1 MANPTLLDMPIA
13 RDGNKNAIPTT
24 DNGTTGLLSQ
34 QYGWQLINAIPPQQG
49 GKAVKREDFNGAL
62 YLLSNLLFYLQ
73 KGWQFEWNSRQAY
86 YAGCIVK
93 DTSDGKMYQ
102 CLNDITSTTAPHS
115 DTTNW
120 KLWDLSMLANYLPLS
135 GGHLT
140 GDYVTI
146 DLNNSNGAILF
157 MAGLH
162 NSFEGANLQLNG
174 PNRSTNPGYFN
185 LIAQDGNASKILRG
199 TPDGTL
205 TWNGHNVLTDAN
217 GGYLPL
223 SGGTMTGDSIGR
235 AVNNDLM
242 YLSGG
247 QDTAKGAYIQLNGS
261 QRSGN
266 GGAFYIVAN
275 AENSIKYNALIGKAT
290 GIYEGELLW
299 GNNDLGGSAIVA
311 KSLGTT
317 GYSKRADG
325 LIEQWGQTTAPAT
338 VSDNVPVT
346 FPITFPNAVSSVVIT
361 SEGNLTEGNSPM
373 SYTQVI
379 DVTNSGFKY
388 RSFYNSPG
396 EIKKYWR
403 AIGY

>member
-223 SGGTMTGDSIGR
+223 SGGKMTGPIVGKGDTSALSFAGGENLAAFFTVYGKDNSSRGGQAVMGARNATSEHRLTAYPNGDLTWGR
-235 AVNNDLM
+235 AD
-242 YLSGG
+242 
-247 QDTAKGAYIQLNGS
+247 QTP
-261 QRSGN
+261 
-266 GGAFYIVAN
+266 
-275 AENSIKYNALIGKAT
+275 
-290 GIYEGELLW
+290 
-299 GNNDLGGSAIVA
+299 NDLGGASIVA
-311 KSLGTT
+311 KSIGGNGYILYSSRLMMCWGTE
-317 GYSKRADG
+317 A
-325 LIEQWGQTTAPAT
+325 LPTTAPYE
-338 VSDNVPVT
+338 VS
-346 FPITFPNAVSSVVIT
+346 ITFPLSFNEAPKIVSTPFLQNSNMEMVALKDQSV
-361 SEGNLTEGNSPM
+361 
-373 SYTQVI
+373 SYA
-379 DVTNSGFKY
+379 GFTIQATGY
-388 RSFYNSPG
+388 CYMQ
-396 EIKKYWR
+396 WV
-403 AIGY
+403 AIGYK